1 MPGASR
7 FAYHPEDRLEREP
20 PPATEVPWKDG
31 TRQTT
36 GGVGERAK
44 PGQAATCP
52 GPLAILQK
60 QLKDRVMEL
69 YHSSRAVGA
78 RSV

>member
-44 PGQAATCP
+44 PGQVATCP

-60 QLKDRVMEL
+60 QTERPCD
-69 YHSSRAVGA
+69 
-78 RSV
+78 